1 LNNLFVN
8 RKLTHLCNEIKIKVM
23 KSNTFKKAT
32 YTILLLAFGTVFT
45 YAQPPQGQEGKKPP
59 TAEQLLKEMDANKDG
74 KLAKSELKG
83 PIKDDFTKIDT
94 NKDGFLSLEE
104 LKKAPKPERKERP

>member
-1 LNNLFVN
+1 MKNNL
-8 RKLTHLCNEIKIKVM
+8 M
-23 KSNTFKKAT
+23 KTIGHSTL
-32 YTILLLAFGTVFT
+32 ILLLGTTFS
-45 YAQPPQGQEGKKPP
+45 YAQPPHGQEGKKPP

-74 KLAKSELKG
+74 KLSKSELRG

>member
-1 LNNLFVN
+1 
-8 RKLTHLCNEIKIKVM
+8 M

>member
-1 LNNLFVN
+1 MKNRRLKSILSIVLFTCG
-8 RKLTHLCNEIKIKVM
+8 L
-23 KSNTFKKAT
+23 
-32 YTILLLAFGTVFT
+32 TVF
-45 YAQPPQGQEGKKPP
+45 AQPNDRDGKKKPP

-104 LKKAPKPERKERP
+104 LKKAPKPERHRPENKK

>member
-1 LNNLFVN
+1 MLV
-8 RKLTHLCNEIKIKVM
+8 T
-23 KSNTFKKAT
+23 
-32 YTILLLAFGTVFT
+32 GTVLT

-59 TAEQLLKEMDANKDG
+59 TAEQLMKEMDANKDG
-74 KLAKSELKG
+74 KLAKAELKG
-83 PIKDDFTKIDT
+83 QIKDDFEKIDT

>member
-1 LNNLFVN
+1 MK
-8 RKLTHLCNEIKIKVM
+8 KLISKIV
-23 KSNTFKKAT
+23 FGAVF
-32 YTILLLAFGTVFT
+32 ILGTTSSF
-45 YAQPPQGQEGKKPP
+45 AQPSDKKEGQKPP
-59 TAEQLLKEMDANKDG
+59 TAETILKEMDANKDG

-104 LKKAPKPERKERP
+104 LKKAPKPEHKKPRD